1 MFTSGVSQLGVR
13 EKTSGP
19 SLHATVLCVVKGM
32 KHMREREGGEG
43 RKKKE
48 VEENERSER
57 LWSFPGHTL
66 VTQRHPHTLGPTS

>member
-1 MFTSGVSQLGVR
+1 
-13 EKTSGP
+13 
-19 SLHATVLCVVKGM
+19 M

-57 LWSFPGHTL
+57 LWSFQGHTL